1 MALVCVKVVTMVN
14 HVLMFV
20 HMENGVKIV
29 FSPANVVHMV
39 TVIHSMGNVPAHL
52 VSRETTVNKFVL
64 KISFMDKTV
73 LRDVTVQ
80 EVTVTQL
87 LVDVI
92 VNLVPRG
99 TIVNRD
105 VDPPILEF
113 SVLRSVD
120 ARMGLFVML

>member
-1 MALVCVKVVTMVN
+1 MVN

-20 HMENGVKIV
+20 HTENGVKIV
-29 FSPANVVHMV
+29 FSPANVVPMV
-39 TVIHSMGNVPAHL
+39 TVIHLMGNVPAHL
-52 VSRETTVNKFVL
+52 ATLETIVNKFVL

-73 LRDVTVQ
+73 LKDVTVL

-92 VNLVPRG
+92 VNLEPRD

-105 VDPPILEF
+105 VDLSILEF